1 MFYVNFTDHFL
12 DPGRVFGTMD
22 LCACDVCVYV
32 CPYSNQCYCRFVCRT
47 CEPLTQWLLTL
58 VFRFVHTGCVA
69 SRCVAL
75 RGHAVTCDDTHSLAS
90 LKRSLY

>member
-32 CPYSNQCYCRFVCRT
+32 YTVT
-47 CEPLTQWLLTL
+47 DVI
-58 VFRFVHTGCVA
+58 VF
-69 SRCVAL
+69 SSVAL
-75 RGHAVTCDDTHSLAS
+75 VSR
-90 LKRSLY
+90 